1 MLSPSTAWIFFYIP
15 LILSFLFSGSIA
27 VHPISLSGTCHDT
40 CGTIPVK
47 FPFGTGFGC
56 GHPEFA
62 RYVRCNSGTL
72 EFSTATGLYD
82 ISSIDYPSNTLTV
95 EDPLMST
102 CSSMQNSGSFSLD
115 RASPFTLT
123 RDNIFV
129 LLGCSTTS
137 PVFDPK
143 EDLCSTGSVTRV
155 CRGLYSCKGVSG
167 IGLPQNAPDSSCCV
181 YESPIQLAGY
191 TLDLPKLQC
200 SSYTSIYSFGGSQG
214 DPMKWKFGISLQYN
228 GSYYSNICKD
238 CETSGGLCGFAGLDQ
253 SFACI
258 CRNGKN
264 TSTSC
269 FAQGYA
275 WSGTWGSKIQTK
287 FSFAGIFL
295 VWVVLSI

>member
-1 MLSPSTAWIFFYIP
+1 MSSASDAWIFFYIP
-15 LILSFLFSGSIA
+15 LFLSLLFSISTA
-27 VHPISLSGTCHDT
+27 VHPISQNGTCYDT

-62 RYVRCNSGTL
+62 RYVRCNSGAL
-72 EFSTATGLYD
+72 EFSTGTGIYT
-82 ISSIDYPSNTLTV
+82 ISSIDYPSNTLIV

-123 RDNIFV
+123 GDNIFV

-137 PVFDPK
+137 PVFDPN
-143 EDLCSTGSVTRV
+143 EDLCDRGSVTRV

-167 IGLPQNAPDSSCCV
+167 IGLPQNAPIATCCV

-200 SSYTSIYSFGGSQG
+200 SSYTSVYSFGGNEG

-238 CETSGGLCGFAGLDQ
+238 CETSGGLCGFAGMGRIPPPVALDKGMPGAGQ
-253 SFACI
+253 GGQKF
-258 CRNGKN
+258 K
-264 TSTSC
+264 STSVMTEDA
-269 FAQGYA
+269 FK
-275 WSGTWGSKIQTK
+275 S
-287 FSFAGIFL
+287 
-295 VWVVLSI
+295 VWTRIANGNS